1 MNSKR
6 CCFTG
11 HRPEKLHLPESAV
24 KALLKKAI
32 INAVDD
38 GFLTFISGMARG
50 VDIWASEIVL
60 DLREENSDIHL
71 ICTPPYEGF
80 EKRWSL
86 SEQKRY
92 NDILETSDFVK
103 FVSRHYYKACFQ
115 VRNVYMVDH
124 SQMVISAY
132 NGSSG
137 GTRNTIEYA
146 NRKGV
151 KVVNIFEEYAVK
163 K

>member
-1 MNSKR
+1 MRSKR

-11 HRPEKLHLPESAV
+11 HRPEKLHMPESKV
-24 KALLKKAI
+24 KALLEKAVI
-32 INAVDD
+32 QAVDD

-60 DLREENSDIHL
+60 ELREENSDIHL
-71 ICTPPYEGF
+71 ICTPPYKGF

-86 SEQKRY
+86 SEQRLY
-92 NDILETSDFVK
+92 NTILENADYVK
-103 FVSRHYYKACFQ
+103 FISEHYYKACFQ
-115 VRNVYMVDH
+115 VRNIYMVDH
-124 SQMVISAY
+124 SQRVIAAY

-137 GTRNTIEYA
+137 GTRNTVIYA

-151 KVVNIFEEYAVK
+151 ETINIFK
-163 K
+163 

>member
-1 MNSKR
+1 M
-6 CCFTG
+6 
-11 HRPEKLHLPESAV
+11 PESKV
-24 KALLKKAI
+24 KALLEKAI
-32 INAVDD
+32 IQAVED

-86 SEQKRY
+86 SEQRLY
-92 NDILETSDFVK
+92 NTILENADYVK
-103 FVSRHYYKACFQ
+103 FVSEHYYKACFQ
-115 VRNVYMVDH
+115 VRNIYMVDH
-124 SQMVISAY
+124 SQRVIAAY
-132 NGSSG
+132 NGSNG
-137 GTRNTIEYA
+137 GTRNTIMYA

-151 KVVNIFEEYAVK
+151 ETINIFR
-163 K
+163 